1 MGTRSRWYTWRKG
14 DNYAGSGFDFDRGS
28 IFPGK
33 LGICERVRPFMTA
46 EYAISLLIAVG
57 LAVYL
62 FYALLR
68 PERF

>member
-1 MGTRSRWYTWRKG
+1 MSRWYTWRKG
-14 DNYAGSGFDFDRGS
+14 DNYAGSGFGFARGS
-28 IFPGK
+28 VFPGE
-33 LGICERVRPFMTA
+33 LGIRERVRPFMSP

-57 LAVYL
+57 VGVYL